1 MSRTSIARED
11 VKHFKTLGLLGE
23 IFLLSMKMKKAGE
36 RILPLNLGDP
46 PQFDFPPLPS
56 LKQGIIRA
64 LEKPPS
70 FGYGNPQGYPPLI
83 EKIAEMEGVDPFYVF
98 AGNGVSDMMDKLLNA
113 TAIKGTNILFP
124 APVFP
129 PYLDL
134 NTKNRIES
142 RLYKCDLK
150 TWQPIVSS
158 MKSRINDATSM
169 ILVNSPNNPTGAVYH
184 EEILRAIIDL
194 ADKISKARKTKNLPP
209 LCLIFDEIYKELY
222 FEDRPL
228 DVKKL
233 LKDRDISWV
242 IFNGASKSMNVT
254 GLRVGYAVLGGAER
268 DAMRNVLYNECIL
281 PLCMNSVF
289 QEGYLAALEDP
300 LRDGYF
306 EANRLKLKQRR
317 DLMLNA
323 FAKIPGISVVK
334 PEGAFYM
341 IVKMDTE
348 FQTDRELGL
357 ALLSEEKICTSQM
370 SAFFDAETQPKGTY
384 LRLVILP
391 PESIL
396 EDAMSRFARF
406 MEKHGINKDKK
417 HGH

>member
-1 MSRTSIARED
+1 MRRTSIARED
-11 VKHFKTLGLLGE
+11 VKQFKTLGLLGE
-23 IFLLSMKMKKAGE
+23 IFQLSMKMKKAGE
-36 RILPLNLGDP
+36 KILPLHLGDP

-56 LKQGIIRA
+56 LKQGIIKA
-64 LEKPPS
+64 LEKSQS
-70 FGYGNPQGYPPLI
+70 FGYGNPQGYPALI

-113 TAIKGTNILFP
+113 TAVKGTNILFP

-142 RLYKCDLK
+142 RLYKCDLS

-158 MKSRINDATSM
+158 MKSKIDDSTSM
-169 ILVNSPNNPTGAVYH
+169 ILINSPNNPTGAVYH
-184 EEILRAIIDL
+184 EKILLEIIESASSL
-194 ADKISKARKTKNLPP
+194 ARMRRRNNLPP

-222 FEDRPL
+222 FEDSPP

-233 LKDRDISWV
+233 LKDRDISWI
-242 IFNGASKSMNVT
+242 IFNGGSKSMNIT

-268 DAMRNVLYNECIL
+268 DALRNVLYNECIL
-281 PLCMNSVF
+281 PLCMNSIF
-289 QEGYLAALEDP
+289 QEGYLAALQDP
-300 LRDGYF
+300 GRDVYF
-306 EANRLKLKQRR
+306 EANRQKLKQRR
-317 DLMLNA
+317 DLMLSA
-323 FAKIPGISVVK
+323 FAKIPGIKVVK

-341 IVKMDTE
+341 IIKMDTE
-348 FQTDRELGL
+348 FKTDRELGL

-391 PESIL
+391 QESVL

-406 MEKHGINKDKK
+406 MERHGEK
-417 HGH
+417 

>member
-1 MSRTSIARED
+1 MRRTSIARED
-11 VKHFKTLGLLGE
+11 VKLFKTLGLLGE
-23 IFLLSMKMKKAGE
+23 IFQLSMKMKKAGE
-36 RILPLNLGDP
+36 KILPLHLGDP

-64 LEKPPS
+64 LEKPQS

-83 EKIAEMEGVDPFYVF
+83 EKIAELEGVDPFYVF

-113 TAIKGTNILFP
+113 TAVKSTNILFP

-142 RLYKCDLK
+142 RLYKCDLN

-158 MKSRINDATSM
+158 MKSKIDDATSM
-169 ILVNSPNNPTGAVYH
+169 ILINSPNNPTGAVYH
-184 EEILRAIIDL
+184 EEILRAMIDL
-194 ADKISKARKTKNLPP
+194 AEKVTRARQKKNLPP
-209 LCLIFDEIYKELY
+209 MCLIFDEIYKELY
-222 FEDRPL
+222 FEGSPP

-233 LKDRDISWV
+233 LKDRNISWV
-242 IFNGASKSMNVT
+242 IFNGGSKSMNIT

-289 QEGYLAALEDP
+289 QEGYLAALQDP
-300 LRDGYF
+300 ERDAYF
-306 EANRLKLKQRR
+306 EANRQKLKKRR
-317 DLMLNA
+317 DLMLSA
-323 FAKIPGISVVK
+323 FAKIPGITVVK

-341 IVKMDTE
+341 IIKMDTE
-348 FQTDRELGL
+348 FKTDLELGL

-370 SAFFDAETQPKGTY
+370 SAFFDKETQPKGAY

-391 PESIL
+391 PEHIL
-396 EDAMSRFARF
+396 EDALSRFSRF
-406 MEKHGINKDKK
+406 MERHGKNKR
-417 HGH
+417 